1 MKYKITTVDGQE
13 RTHDLNENAEDTL
26 FYQLSNPDI
35 WPCVS
40 IKDEFGFLTVYNR
53 RNIVSVSSLEPVTRQ
68 IRAVMQIR
76 GMM

>member
-13 RTHDLNENAEDTL
+13 RTHDLNEKAEDAL
-26 FYQLSNPDI
+26 FYQLLQLELNL
-35 WPCVS
+35 VS

-68 IRAVMQIR
+68 IRAVM
-76 GMM
+76 